1 MQSEYHVGDLQS
13 GMKKKRCHYKGSGR
27 YKGMIGGIG
36 HIGTT
41 PLLAVTDAYPS
52 LI

>member
-1 MQSEYHVGDLQS
+1 MQSEYRAGYLNGEVGKAPLLQT
-13 GMKKKRCHYKGSGR
+13 YGR

-36 HIGTT
+36 QIGTT